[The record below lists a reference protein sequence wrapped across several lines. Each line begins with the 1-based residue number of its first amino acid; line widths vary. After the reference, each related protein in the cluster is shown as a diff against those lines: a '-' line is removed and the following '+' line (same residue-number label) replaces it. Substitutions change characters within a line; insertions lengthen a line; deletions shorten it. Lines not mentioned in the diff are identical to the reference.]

1 MPHPVARPTP
11 PGKGKGK
18 GKPSDCQEKRQFL
31 EEKNHKQR
39 LPDGDKRL
47 NTLHA
52 EDAIAE
58 DDDSSETLSN
68 GLPPDARKLDS
79 YDELV
84 LDHIEGFSDDPWQGP
99 PQCYEIPWT
108 ILFGNVGRQ
117 REDAEVEAVKELI
130 RQAEAVGLIGG
141 GVRSEEHDEIPID
154 LDGRSILDR
163 SDALW
168 DRLVLGSVPFDFGD
182 GPLDKAN
189 VDPAGTAGQDEN
201 CGSCR
206 TSGSD
211 GIE

>member
-1 MPHPVARPTP
+1 MPHPVARLTP

-18 GKPSDCQEKRQFL
+18 DKSSDCQEKRQFL
-31 EEKNHKQR
+31 EEKNHKKR

-79 YDELV
+79 YDESV
-84 LDHIEGFSDDPWQGP
+84 LDHIESFSDDPWQVLS
-99 PQCYEIPWT
+99 QCYEIPWT

-141 GVRSEEHDEIPID
+141 DVRSEEHDEIPID

-163 SDALW
+163 GDALW

-182 GPLDKAN
+182 GALDKAN
-189 VDPAGTAGQDEN
+189 VDPAGTDGQDEN
-201 CGSCR
+201 CGCCR